1 MVKETAEQPDEI
13 AEVIEA
19 EPLVGITAKDESE
32 FRTSY
37 QRMAEYFANAK
48 RVRIR
53 TMNEEFVQL
62 NGYGFHIA
70 PRKWV
75 EVPEDVAEVLAEAG
89 RI

>member
-1 MVKETAEQPDEI
+1 
-13 AEVIEA
+13 
-19 EPLVGITAKDESE
+19 
-32 FRTSY
+32 
-37 QRMAEYFANAK
+37 
-48 RVRIR
+48 
-53 TMNEEFVQL
+53 L

>member
-1 MVKETAEQPDEI
+1 MVKETVEQPEEI
-13 AEVIEA
+13 AEVVEA
-19 EPLVGITAKDESE
+19 EPLVGITAKDEE
-32 FRTSY
+32 AFRTQY
-37 QRMAEYFANAK
+37 QRMAEYFRTSK